1 VLPDQAHDPD
11 MASFQ
16 KGVAISGTAFS
27 ENGIVNPSKDGEI
40 QA

>member
-1 VLPDQAHDPD
+1 

-16 KGVAISGTAFS
+16 KGVAISGTVFS
-27 ENGIVNPSKDGEI
+27 ANGIVNRSKDGEI